1 MFEIS
6 NASTFWVDLT
16 NIALGIATLVCFVIV
31 VYAAVREVVVRVTQR
46 SNAHAKAHSDAHVFE
61 VPELGLTMTD
71 GGEKLYDD
79 DERAFG

>member
-1 MFEIS
+1 MSDSAAVWVNVI
-6 NASTFWVDLT
+6 NAT
-16 NIALGIATLVCFVIV
+16 LGIATLLCLAVVC
-31 VYAAVREVVVRVTQR
+31 YVVVKEVIARV
-46 SNAHAKAHSDAHVFE
+46 AKPVHAVDPHVFE

>member
-1 MFEIS
+1 MFAL
-6 NASTFWVDLT
+6 NTFWVNLT
-16 NIALGIATLVCFVIV
+16 NIALGLATIICLAVVI
-31 VYAAVREVVVRVTQR
+31 YAAVKEVVKRVANKSRAKVRE
-46 SNAHAKAHSDAHVFE
+46 HDDAHVLN

>member
-1 MFEIS
+1 MFDFS
-6 NASTFWVDLT
+6 NASTIWVNLT
-16 NIALGIATLVCFVIV
+16 NIILGIATILCLGIVIYV
-31 VYAAVREVVVRVTQR
+31 AVKEMVVRVAQKSKTPVREQ
-46 SNAHAKAHSDAHVFE
+46 DPHVFE

>member
-1 MFEIS
+1 MLEFS

-16 NIALGIATLVCFVIV
+16 NIALGVATLICFGIVI
-31 VYAAVREVVVRVTQR
+31 YAAVKEVLVRARKR
-46 SNAHAKAHSDAHVFE
+46 SAAHATDDPHVLD

>member
-1 MFEIS
+1 MFALNES
-6 NASTFWVDLT
+6 TTFWVNVT
-16 NIALGIATLVCFVIV
+16 NIALGAATVICLFVIG
-31 VYAAVREVVVRVTQR
+31 YAAVKDVVVRFKKTAAAR
-46 SNAHAKAHSDAHVFE
+46 EKEDGHIIH

>member
-1 MFEIS
+1 MFEMS
-6 NASTFWVDLT
+6 NAASFWVDVT
-16 NIALGIATLVCFVIV
+16 NVALGLTTLLCLGV
-31 VYAAVREVVVRVTQR
+31 VGYMVVKEVLARRAKT
-46 SNAHAKAHSDAHVFE
+46 AHASDPHILE

>member
-1 MFEIS
+1 MF
-6 NASTFWVDLT
+6 ALSTFWVNLT
-16 NIALGIATLVCFVIV
+16 NIALGLATIICLAIV
-31 VYAAVREVVVRVTQR
+31 FYAAGKEIFNRLKKTSKAKTQE
-46 SNAHAKAHSDAHVFE
+46 DPHVLD

>member
-1 MFEIS
+1 MFELS
-6 NASTFWVDLT
+6 NASTLWVNLT
-16 NIALGIATLVCFVIV
+16 NILLGMATILCLGIVIYAAAKEVIV
-31 VYAAVREVVVRVTQR
+31 RAAKKSKAQVRE
-46 SNAHAKAHSDAHVFE
+46 HDAHVFE

>member
-46 SNAHAKAHSDAHVFE
+46 SKAHAKAHSDAHVFE

>member
-1 MFEIS
+1 MIELS
-6 NASTFWVDLT
+6 NASTIWVDLT
-16 NIALGIATLVCFVIV
+16 NIALGLATLICLGIV
-31 VYAAVREVVVRVTQR
+31 AYAIVKDVAVRVRQT
-46 SNAHAKAHSDAHVFE
+46 SKSKAKELDGAHVFE